1 MFFTKDK
8 KLAKL
13 TAFKME
19 VNTEAIS
26 SMIAD
31 NEHNKYTM
39 LYYLLG
45 RRAERGELDVA
56 AAVKE
61 IDESARATFQ
71 SDNEKT
77 AEIKYR
83 PTGTLHQRTDSLQ
96 LRTLKTLG
104 LNEGPRSDRKLE
116 KPSDIVLEFKEK
128 ITFNSRGEPVVS
140 SKRKDL
146 VKKRSMYD
154 QESSNHPPSKASKSE
169 GKQPTKIG
177 VSL

>member
-1 MFFTKDK
+1 VTADK

-13 TAFKME
+13 TAYKME
-19 VNTEAIS
+19 VNTEAIAR
-26 SMIAD
+26 MIAD

-39 LYYLLG
+39 LYYLLE
-45 RRAERGELDVA
+45 RRSARGDIDLDA
-56 AAVKE
+56 AIKE
-61 IDESARATFQ
+61 IDERARAIFQ

-77 AEIKYR
+77 AEIRYR
-83 PTGTLHQRTDSLQ
+83 PSGTLHQRTDSLQ

-104 LNEGPRSDRKLE
+104 LNEGPRSDRKLD

-128 ITFNSRGEPVVS
+128 ITFNSRGEPVVA

-146 VKKRSMYD
+146 TKKRSIYEQD
-154 QESSNHPPSKASKSE
+154 TNQYPATAKASKSE